1 MDPLNKRE
9 RTETFLKFLGVF
21 ILGIIIVLI
30 PFYFIIRLPERE
42 NKLMNEKFRNLEE
55 QLKFQKKYFAVRMDS
70 VKNMLDDFDSQGI
83 DIDKLN
89 ADIGFVLSDMEKS
102 IVADTSWKAGLYKN
116 IIQTYLDL
124 QKAKNSILETRDDL
138 KECQKNLKNARGRQK
153 PKDSLDS

>member
-21 ILGIIIVLI
+21 ILGILIVLI

-55 QLKFQKKYFAVRMDS
+55 QLKFQKIYFAVRMDS
-70 VKNMLDDFDSQGI
+70 VKNMLDDFDSPGI

-89 ADIGFVLSDMEKS
+89 ADIGFVLSDMGKS

-116 IIQTYLDL
+116 VIQTYLDL
-124 QKAKNSILETRDDL
+124 KKAKNSILETRDNL

-153 PKDSLDS
+153 PIDSLDS